1 MRRGAGAGCGVDP
14 CRLRAAGQED
24 RMLLCEARLVGQAG
38 LHRSGVTERAAGT
51 VRWLRGGCSRWWAPS
66 TPLKVVR
73 RDNTITEQ
81 TQTVF

>member
-1 MRRGAGAGCGVDP
+1 
-14 CRLRAAGQED
+14 
-24 RMLLCEARLVGQAG
+24 MLLCEARLVGQAG

-73 RDNTITEQ
+73 QDNTITEQ
-81 TQTVF
+81 TQTFFLRCLCPEGMFSTTAFFSFLCPG